1 MNVGILLFDDV
12 QVTDFTG
19 PLDVFLVASR
29 VGQEPGAEPRH
40 NVFTL
45 AASGAYYFFFSLFP
59 LLLFLA
65 PVMSYVGDKEM
76 LIGGIMQQ
84 LSPLM
89 PSDAREVVEAVL
101 RDVVFTTAAPALM
114 SVGAVLAAF
123 AGSNVIAML
132 TAALNIAY
140 DVTEPRPWWK
150 RRLLAMTFVV
160 LGGLAIALSTTV
172 LIAGERIILWAT
184 RTFGLEDL
192 TGQVLTLLQYP
203 VTFAVIVIVLWL
215 IYYILPAVKQS
226 PRRALVGAV
235 VAAILWV
242 LVTLG
247 FRFYVYQFG
256 GYNRTYGTIGGI
268 IILLMWM
275 YLTMVVLLAGGE
287 LNSELHRGTGA
298 VRPRQPVLLGGR
310 IPTASEPAH
319 AASKIS

>member
-1 MNVGILLFDDV
+1 MSEILED
-12 QVTDFTG
+12 
-19 PLDVFLVASR
+19 
-29 VGQEPGAEPRH
+29 

-89 PSDAREVVEAVL
+89 PSDAQGVVEAVL

-114 SVGAVLAAF
+114 SVGAVLAVF

-132 TAALNIAY
+132 TGALNIAY

-150 RRLLAMTFVV
+150 RRLLAMVFVV
-160 LGGLAIALSTTV
+160 VGGLAIALSTTV
-172 LIAGERIILWAT
+172 LLAGERIILWST
-184 RTFGLEDL
+184 RTFGLEEL
-192 TGQVLTLLQYP
+192 TAQLLGLLQYP
-203 VTFAVIVIVLWL
+203 LSFAIIVIVLWL

-226 PRRALVGAV
+226 ARRALVGAV
-235 VAAILWV
+235 VAAVLWV
-242 LVTLG
+242 IVTLG

-256 GYNRTYGTIGGI
+256 GYNRTYGAIGGI

-275 YLTMVVLLAGGE
+275 YLTMVVLLVGGE

-298 VRPRQPVLLGGR
+298 VTPRQPVLLDGR
-310 IPTASEPAH
+310 IPTTNEPADSPSQI
-319 AASKIS
+319 A

>member
-1 MNVGILLFDDV
+1 MRNLAIG
-12 QVTDFTG
+12 G
-19 PLDVFLVASR
+19 YR
-29 VGQEPGAEPRH
+29 VGELARRTVSEMLED

-65 PVMSYVGDKEM
+65 PVMSYAGDKEM

-114 SVGAVLAAF
+114 SVGAVLAVF

-132 TAALNIAY
+132 TGALNIAY

-150 RRLLAMTFVV
+150 RRLLAMTLVV
-160 LGGLAIALSTTV
+160 LGGLAMALSTTV
-172 LIAGERIILWAT
+172 LMAGERIILWST
-184 RTFGLEDL
+184 RTFGLEEV
-192 TGQVLTLLQYP
+192 TGRVLTLLQYP
-203 VTFAVIVIVLWL
+203 MTFAIVVIVLWL

-235 VAAILWV
+235 VAAVLWV

-247 FRFYVYQFG
+247 FRLYVYQFG
-256 GYNRTYGTIGGI
+256 GYNRTYGAIGGI

-287 LNSELHRGTGA
+287 LNSELHRGSGA
-298 VRPRQPVLLGGR
+298 VKPRQPVLLDGR
-310 IPTASEPAH
+310 IPTTDESAH
-319 AASKIS
+319 ARSEVP

>member
-1 MNVGILLFDDV
+1 MRNLVIGGYRVRELAKRTASEMIDDDV
-12 QVTDFTG
+12 FT
-19 PLDVFLVASR
+19 V
-29 VGQEPGAEPRH
+29 
-40 NVFTL
+40 

-114 SVGAVLAAF
+114 SVGGALAAF
-123 AGSNVIAML
+123 AASNVIAML
-132 TAALNIAY
+132 TGALNIAY
-140 DVTEPRPWWK
+140 EVTEPRPWWK
-150 RRLLAMTFVV
+150 RRLLALVFVM
-160 LGGLAIALSTTV
+160 LGGLAVAISTTV
-172 LIAGERIILWAT
+172 LIAGERIVLWAT
-184 RTFGLEDL
+184 RAFGLEKL
-192 TGQVLTLLQYP
+192 TVRILSLLQYP
-203 VTFAVIVIVLWL
+203 VTFAVIVTVIWL

-235 VAAILWV
+235 FAAVLWV
-242 LVTLG
+242 IVTLG
-247 FRFYVYQFG
+247 FRVYVYQFG
-256 GYNRTYGTIGGI
+256 GYNRTYGAIGGI

-298 VRPRQPVLLGGR
+298 VTARQPALLDGR
-310 IPTASEPAH
+310 ISTHEVAH
-319 AASKIS
+319 PSSQVS

>member
-1 MNVGILLFDDV
+1 MSELLED
-12 QVTDFTG
+12 
-19 PLDVFLVASR
+19 
-29 VGQEPGAEPRH
+29 

-89 PSDAREVVEAVL
+89 PSDAQGVVEAVL

-123 AGSNVIAML
+123 AGSNVIATL
-132 TAALNIAY
+132 TGALNIAY

-150 RRLLAMTFVV
+150 RRLLAMAFVV
-160 LGGLAIALSTTV
+160 VGGLAIALSTTV
-172 LIAGERIILWAT
+172 LLAGERIILWST
-184 RTFGLEDL
+184 RTFGLEEL
-192 TGQVLTLLQYP
+192 TAQLLGLLQYP
-203 VTFAVIVIVLWL
+203 VTFAIIVIVLWL

-226 PRRALVGAV
+226 ARRALVGAV
-235 VAAILWV
+235 VAAVLWV
-242 LVTLG
+242 IVTLG

-256 GYNRTYGTIGGI
+256 GYNRTYGAIGGI

-275 YLTMVVLLAGGE
+275 YLTMVVLLVGGE

-298 VRPRQPVLLGGR
+298 VTPRQPVLLDGR
-310 IPTASEPAH
+310 IPTTEKPADSPSQI
-319 AASKIS
+319 A

>member
-1 MNVGILLFDDV
+1 MSEILED
-12 QVTDFTG
+12 
-19 PLDVFLVASR
+19 
-29 VGQEPGAEPRH
+29 

-89 PSDAREVVEAVL
+89 PSDAQGVVEAVL

-114 SVGAVLAAF
+114 SIGAVLAAF

-132 TAALNIAY
+132 TGALNIAY

-160 LGGLAIALSTTV
+160 VGGLAVALSTTILLV
-172 LIAGERIILWAT
+172 GERIILWST
-184 RTFGLEDL
+184 RTFGLEEL
-192 TGQVLTLLQYP
+192 TARLLTLLQYP
-203 VTFAVIVIVLWL
+203 LTFAIIVVVLWL
-215 IYYILPAVKQS
+215 IYYILPAVRQS
-226 PRRALVGAV
+226 ARRALVGAV
-235 VAAILWV
+235 VAAVLWV
-242 LVTLG
+242 IVTLG

-256 GYNRTYGTIGGI
+256 GYNRTYGAIGGI

-275 YLTMVVLLAGGE
+275 YLTMVVLLVGGE

-298 VRPRQPVLLGGR
+298 VTPRQPVLLDGR
-310 IPTASEPAH
+310 IPTTDEPADSPSQI
-319 AASKIS
+319 A